1 MIDITYDF
9 RTDSFGKDPDSHSST
24 LRKYHQ
30 ILWSKELP
38 NGGKLILDDNLR
50 NISDAGYFEFSSD
63 SIIHTFYKW
72 KRMQEI
78 IKQIP
83 NETIEE
89 FVKLSY
95 TIGGMTI
102 FPCNKVEGKKTING
116 ERGLNHR
123 INDRIDLTLEC
134 IRRYY
139 SNEESPMT
147 ECLDAYSDF
156 FSLFCDFKGYID
168 FFFFQDL
175 VTEEYKEIKFLYP
188 FENFKNNSL
197 PKTKEEYENYK
208 NNTMVFIN
216 KRSKRIDDWQKEKI
230 DFSAI

>member
-9 RTDSFGKDPDSHSST
+9 RNDSFGKDPDAHSAT
-24 LRKYHQ
+24 LKKYHRY
-30 ILWSKELP
+30 LWSKVLP
-38 NGGKLILDDNLR
+38 NGQKLNLDEDLKNF
-50 NISDAGYFEFSSD
+50 SDAGCFVFSSD
-63 SIIHTFYKW
+63 SIIHTYCKW
-72 KRMQEI
+72 KRTQEI

-83 NETIEE
+83 DKEINE

-102 FPCNKVEGKKTING
+102 FPCNKIEGKKTING

-139 SNEESPMT
+139 LNIESPMT
-147 ECLDAYSDF
+147 DCLLGYKDF
-156 FSLFCDFKGYID
+156 FDLFCNFKGYVD

-175 VTEEYKEIKFLYP
+175 VTDDYTSIKFLHP
-188 FENFKNNSL
+188 FDNFAYNPL
-197 PKTKEEYENYK
+197 PKTKDEYEKYK
-208 NNTMVFIN
+208 NNTIEFIN
-216 KRSKRIDDWQKEKI
+216 KRNHRIDEWQKSLKL
-230 DFSAI
+230 